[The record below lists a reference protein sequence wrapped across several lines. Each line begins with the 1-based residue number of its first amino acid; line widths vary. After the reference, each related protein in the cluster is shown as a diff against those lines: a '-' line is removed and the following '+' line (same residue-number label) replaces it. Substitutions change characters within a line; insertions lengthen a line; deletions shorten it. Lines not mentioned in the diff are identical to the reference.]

1 MEKKI
6 DLRVIKTNRSIK
18 NAFIKLL
25 NKKDFASITVQ
36 DIIDEALINRTTFY
50 KHYAD
55 KYDLVETISKDFI
68 EQFRIFT
75 NIQISSEKQDFNT
88 FINSMDSGFQ
98 DFFSYK
104 DMLLGL
110 KKVHT
115 EKVNVYAEME
125 GILKQK
131 YKVIVGNRINKH
143 FNIDYQSS
151 IFAAIMLTTINFV
164 MESKDNFT
172 AMDLIKELRFYYSV
186 ISDPFSSIDKEL

>member
-151 IFAAIMLTTINFV
+151 IFAAIILTTIDFV

-186 ISDPFSSIDKEL
+186 ISEPFSSIDKEL

>member
-151 IFAAIMLTTINFV
+151 IFAAIILTTINFV

-186 ISDPFSSIDKEL
+186 ISEPFSSIDKEL

>member
-6 DLRVIKTNRSIK
+6 DLRVIKTDRNIK
-18 NAFIKLL
+18 STFIKLL

-36 DIIDEALINRTTFY
+36 DILDEALINRTTFY

-55 KYDLVETISKDFI
+55 KYDLAETISKDFM

-75 NIQISSEKQDFNT
+75 DIRISSEKQDFNAL
-88 FINSMDSGFQ
+88 INSMESGFQ
-98 DFFSYK
+98 NFFAYK

-115 EKVNVYAEME
+115 EKVDVYAEME

-131 YKVIVGNRINKH
+131 YEILAGHRINKR
-143 FNIDYQSS
+143 FNIDYQAS
-151 IFAAIMLTTINFV
+151 IFAAIILTTIDFV
-164 MESKDNFT
+164 MESKENFT
-172 AMDLIKELRFYYSV
+172 AIDLVKELRFYYGI
-186 ISDPFSSIDKEL
+186 ISEPFSPIDKEL